1 MDKRQT
7 LIALAAAS
15 ATALTTGLASTQ
27 AIAQTKEPLRVS
39 VWGGSW
45 RDFVA
50 DIIGKRF
57 TAETGVQVEYVTGGT
72 IDRLTR
78 AQAAGGKPETDII
91 FTTSHVGWLYAN
103 SNLYE
108 KLEMAKIP
116 NAKRLFPE
124 AVVSPF
130 HLATWS
136 YVYTIAVRPDL
147 VPGANITSWADLWNP
162 KFKGMIG
169 LPDFDPSHIIY
180 ASTVLAGGKTPKDWA
195 MGQKRLLD
203 LRPNIR
209 AHYTND
215 ATSQQMIGEGTTPIQ
230 IILSG
235 NAYHMMSQGVKLD
248 LIVPKE
254 GAVLGLDTIG
264 INRGTRQ
271 LELAYRFMNIA
282 LDPQVQTEISNRQ
295 RMGPSV
301 TETKIDPKLT
311 ALPGFF
317 TTGEQ
322 WRKQSLVIDHQQ
334 RAELLGD
341 WRKWY
346 IENVVAGT
354 K

>member
-1 MDKRQT
+1 MNKRQT
-7 LIALAAAS
+7 LKTLAAA
-15 ATALTTGLASTQ
+15 TAGTLATGLGLPRAF
-27 AIAQTKEPLRVS
+27 AQSKEPLRIS

-78 AQAAGGKPETDII
+78 AQASKDKPETDLI

-103 SNLYE
+103 SGLYE
-108 KLEMAKIP
+108 KLDLAKVP

-130 HLATWS
+130 HVGTWS
-136 YVYTIAVRPDL
+136 YVYALGVRPDL
-147 VPGANITSWADLWNP
+147 VGGMKIGSWADLWNP
-162 KFKGMIG
+162 KLKNTIG

-180 ASTVLAGGKTPKDWA
+180 AATMLSGGKTAKDWA
-195 MGQKRLLD
+195 VGQKRLLE

-215 ATSQQMIGEGTTPIQ
+215 ATSQQMIGEGTTPVQ
-230 IILSG
+230 VILSG
-235 NAYHMMSQGVKLD
+235 NAYHMMSQGVKID
-248 LIVPKE
+248 LVIPKE

-264 INRGTRQ
+264 INRGTRN

-282 LDPQVQTEISNRQ
+282 LDPAVQTEISNRQ
-295 RMGPSV
+295 RMGPTV
-301 TETKIDPKLT
+301 TETKIDPKLL

-317 TTGEQ
+317 STSEQ
-322 WRKQSLVIDHQQ
+322 WRKQALVIDHQQ

>member
-1 MDKRQT
+1 MSSMRSWSIGKLVVVVT
-7 LIALAAAS
+7 AMVAGLAPLAAS
-15 ATALTTGLASTQ
+15 AQ
-27 AIAQTKEPLRVS
+27 QQPLRIS

-57 TAETGVQVEYVTGGT
+57 TAETGVPVEYVTGGT

-78 AQAAGGKPETDII
+78 AQQSKDKPETDIV

-103 SNLYE
+103 SGLYE
-108 KLEMAKIP
+108 RLDMAKLA
-116 NAKRLFPE
+116 NANRLFPE
-124 AVVSPF
+124 AVISPF
-130 HLATWS
+130 HLGLWS
-136 YVYTIAVRPDL
+136 YVYTIGVRPDL
-147 VPGANITSWADLWNP
+147 LPAGVKIESWADLWNP
-162 KFKGMIG
+162 ALKNSIG

-180 ASTVLAGGKTPKDWA
+180 ASTILSGGKGATDWTT
-195 MGQKRLLD
+195 GQKRLLD

-215 ATSQQMIGEGTTPIQ
+215 ATSQQMIGDGTTPIQ
-230 IILSG
+230 VMLSG
-235 NAYHMMSQGVKLD
+235 NAYHMMSQGVKIN

-254 GAVLGLDTIG
+254 GAVIGVDTVA
-264 INRGTRQ
+264 INRGSPRID
-271 LELAYRFMNIA
+271 LAYRWINIA

-295 RMGPSV
+295 RMGPTV
-301 TETKIDPKLT
+301 TETKIDPKIT

-317 TTGEQ
+317 TSATQ
-322 WRKQSLVIDHQQ
+322 WKSQALVIDHEQ
-334 RAELLGD
+334 RAKLLGD

-346 IENVVAGT
+346 IENVVAG

>member
-1 MDKRQT
+1 MVTRRRV
-7 LIALAAAS
+7 LGAAA
-15 ATALTTGLASTQ
+15 AGTAA
-27 AIAQTKEPLRVS
+27 AIAPDLSAQGKGPLRVS

-50 DIIGKRF
+50 DIIGTRF
-57 TAETGVQVEYVTGGT
+57 TAETRVPVEYLTGGT

-78 AQAAGGKPETDII
+78 AQAAKDKPETDLI

-108 KLEMAKIP
+108 KLDLGKLP

-124 AVVSPF
+124 ALISPF
-130 HLATWS
+130 HVALWS
-136 YVYTIAVRPDL
+136 YVYTVGVRPDL
-147 VPGANITSWADLWNP
+147 VPAAAKIGSWADLWNP
-162 KFKGMIG
+162 QFKNMIG

-180 ASTVLAGGKTPKDWA
+180 VATILSGGKTAKDWT
-195 MGQKRLLD
+195 MGQKRLLE

-215 ATSQQMIGEGTTPIQ
+215 ATSQQMIGDGTTPIQ
-230 IILSG
+230 VMLSG
-235 NAYHMMSQGVKLD
+235 NAYHMMAQGVKID
-248 LIVPKE
+248 LLVPKE

-264 INRGTRQ
+264 INRNSPNVD
-271 LELAYRFMNIA
+271 LAYRFINIA
-282 LDPQVQTEISNRQ
+282 LDPVVQSEISNRQ

-301 TETKIDPKLT
+301 TETKIDPKLS

-317 TTGEQ
+317 TTSEQ
-322 WRKQSLVIDHQQ
+322 WRKQSLIIDHLQ

-346 IENVVAGT
+346 IENIVAGT

>member
-1 MDKRQT
+1 MNKRQT
-7 LIALAAAS
+7 LLALAAAT
-15 ATALTTGLASTQ
+15 ATTLTSSFTVTD

-78 AQAAGGKPETDII
+78 AQASKDKPETDII

-103 SNLYE
+103 SGLYE
-108 KLEMAKIP
+108 KLELAKVP

-130 HLATWS
+130 HLGTWS
-136 YVYTIAVRPDL
+136 YVYTIGVRPDL
-147 VPGANITSWADLWNP
+147 LGGATITSWADLWNP
-162 KFKGMIG
+162 KFKNMIG

-180 ASTVLAGGKTPKDWA
+180 AATVLSGGKTAKEWT

-230 IILSG
+230 VILSG
-235 NAYHMMSQGVKLD
+235 NAYHMMSQGVKVD
-248 LIVPKE
+248 LIIPKE
-254 GAVLGLDTIG
+254 GAVLGLDTVG
-264 INRGTRQ
+264 INRGTRN

-282 LDPQVQTEISNRQ
+282 LDPAVQTEISNRQ
-295 RMGPSV
+295 RMGPTV
-301 TETKIDPKLT
+301 TETKIDPKVSI
-311 ALPGFF
+311 LPGFF
-317 TTGEQ
+317 TTSEQ
-322 WRKQSLVIDHQQ
+322 WRKQAMVIDHQQ

-346 IENVVAGT
+346 IENVVAGA